1 MIRTLN
7 RGLAVLLELAVLY
20 VVNALM
26 LRGL

>member
-7 RGLAVLLELAVLY
+7 RGLAILLELAVLY